1 MEVGKKFADLESY
14 NQQMAKGLQD
24 KLFFLEHLPEKKQ
37 FLFVD
42 FGCADGTLIDA
53 LYHMLDEYN
62 EFIGYDVSEQM
73 IDIARTKISEMPD
86 RITFTSNWDYVCDRL
101 KATKKVKVLVLSSV
115 IHEVYSYAHK
125 GDVEVFWKRVLES
138 GFDYICV
145 RDMMTS
151 ADTQLTTVPEWKN
164 NITMNYHRFM
174 SQGRYEQFVQK
185 WGDVSNLKSFLHF
198 LLKYRWQIN
207 WNREVNENYFPID
220 IEDFLS
226 YFEEGYN
233 LSYFKRFRVPF
244 LEECIYNDFR
254 VKYDDPNSELYNDF
268 THVKMVFSKK
278 HKYSTI

>member
-1 MEVGKKFADLESY
+1 MEVGEKFADLESY

-24 KLFFLEHLPEKKQ
+24 KLFFLEHLPNNSQ

-53 LYHMLDEYN
+53 LYHMLDENN
-62 EFIGYDVSEQM
+62 EFIGYDASEQM
-73 IDIARTKISEMPD
+73 IDIARTKISESSD
-86 RITFTSNWDYVCDRL
+86 SITFTSDWEIVNKML
-101 KATKKVKVLVLSSV
+101 KETKKVKVLILSSV
-115 IHEVYSYAHK
+115 VHEVYSYARE
-125 GDVEVFWKRVLES
+125 GDVEMFWKRVLES

-151 ADTQLTTVPEWKN
+151 SDTWVTTVPVWKN
-164 NITMNYHRFM
+164 NIIMNYHKFM
-174 SQGRYEQFVQK
+174 SSYRYNQFIQK
-185 WGDVSNLKSFLHF
+185 WGDVSNLRSFLHF

-207 WNREVNENYFPID
+207 WDREVNENYFPID

-233 LSYFKRFRVPF
+233 LSYFKRFRVSF
-244 LEECIYNDFR
+244 LEECIYKDFG
-254 VKYDDPNSELYNDF
+254 VKFDDPNSELYNDF